1 MPRPQ
6 TKAIDTYA
14 LKRAASVNAAVT
26 MALAICHYLTRT
38 QFHGFA
44 VVAFPIVGIALL
56 ISLVAAPIIFAFL
69 YGRQDGYSIPRT
81 TTWGWAT
88 SLLTA
93 IGVWTT
99 YGIFIISA
107 A

>member
-6 TKAIDTYA
+6 TKPIDTYA
-14 LKRAASVNAAVT
+14 LQRTASVNAAVT
-26 MALAICHYLTRT
+26 IALAICHHLTRT

-44 VVAFPIVGIALL
+44 TNAFPIIAITLL
-56 ISLVAAPIIFAFL
+56 ASLVAAPILFAFL

-81 TTWGWAT
+81 ITWGWAT
-88 SLLTA
+88 SLLAA
-93 IGVWTT
+93 ITVWTI
-99 YGIFIISA
+99 YGVFIISA